1 MTPQTMF
8 LGILTIWLSQIN
20 AQDIASLADQRCPC
34 RVAAECAMNFA
45 ETNPLAS
52 TAVQQFIPACPALQG
67 RCCSPET
74 LLVIIIDLVQP
85 QQFVQPLSVQSQFEQ
100 PHFEQPQFVQ
110 PQFNTQPQFEQ
121 LQQQQFVQ
129 SQFEQPHFEQ
139 PRFEQPQFVQHQFVQ
154 PQSVQ
159 SQFLQ
164 SEFEQSRSPPGGLG
178 FRGSRF
184 LSCVSVNQCPAG
196 NIYGTDPSHFQE
208 FGFISEEESD
218 CPAREGEVLCIIQET
233 AGEPSQELPCVQPS
247 SCSEVYGEVS
257 HIAEYGLQFS
267 CDISTQVRCVSVT
280 NTIPSNS
287 SPPPPL
293 PCVQAELCREVYGT
307 VASHFTLYGVQNTC
321 PAPDQVRCVMV
332 ITNTVTQPS
341 IIFPSI
347 PSTTLTTANP
357 VFAELPCVIAS
368 SCLEEYGTQD
378 HHFTTFGVQLSCSSG
393 LVRCISHV
401 VGSSTPTTHYHSTP
415 TRGYSTTTRGYSSIH
430 PLFTTQAPVTP
441 PTAAVVNIIGPSP
454 LYLGFG
460 DNHGPSVHHS
470 SESINGQAGGDKQ
483 QQIRALLELL
493 DKRLKQIV
501 KRLPNQHTVY

>member
-1 MTPQTMF
+1 MTSLTMF
-8 LGILTIWLSQIN
+8 LGILTIWLSQIT

-45 ETNPLAS
+45 ETDPLVN

-74 LLVIIIDLVQP
+74 LLGIIIDLVQP
-85 QQFVQPLSVQSQFEQ
+85 QQFVQPQSIQSQ
-100 PHFEQPQFVQ
+100 FEQPQFVQ
-110 PQFNTQPQFEQ
+110 PQFNTQPYLEQPQPQFEQ
-121 LQQQQFVQ
+121 LQ
-129 SQFEQPHFEQ
+129 
-139 PRFEQPQFVQHQFVQ
+139 QPQFVQHQLVQ
-154 PQSVQ
+154 PQSLQ
-159 SQFLQ
+159 SQFIQ
-164 SEFEQSRSPPGGLG
+164 SEFEQSRSSLSGSRSGS
-178 FRGSRF
+178 RGSRF

-293 PCVQAELCREVYGT
+293 PCVQSELCREVYGT
-307 VASHFTLYGVQNTC
+307 IASHFTLYGVQNTC

-347 PSTTLTTANP
+347 PSTTLTTAAP
-357 VFAELPCVIAS
+357 VFGELPCVIAS

>member
-1 MTPQTMF
+1 MTPLTMF
-8 LGILTIWLSQIN
+8 LGILTIWLSQMN

-85 QQFVQPLSVQSQFEQ
+85 RQFVQPLSIQSQFEQ
-100 PHFEQPQFVQ
+100 PQFEQPQFVQ

-121 LQQQQFVQ
+121 LQ
-129 SQFEQPHFEQ
+129 
-139 PRFEQPQFVQHQFVQ
+139 QPQFVQHQFVQ

-164 SEFEQSRSPPGGLG
+164 SEFEQSRSPLSGLG

-184 LSCVSVNQCPAG
+184 LSCVSVNHCPAG
-196 NIYGTDPSHFQE
+196 NVYGTDPSHFQE

-218 CPAREGEVLCIIQET
+218 CPASDGEVLCIIQDT
-233 AGEPSQELPCVQPS
+233 AGESSQELPCVQPS

-280 NTIPSNS
+280 NIIPSNS

-293 PCVQAELCREVYGT
+293 PCVQLELCREVYGT
-307 VASHFTLYGVQNTC
+307 IASHFTLYGVQNTC

-332 ITNTVTQPS
+332 ITNTATQPS

-357 VFAELPCVIAS
+357 VSDELPCVIAS

-378 HHFTTFGVQLSCSSG
+378 HHFITFGVQLSCSSG

>member
-1 MTPQTMF
+1 
-8 LGILTIWLSQIN
+8 
-20 AQDIASLADQRCPC
+20 
-34 RVAAECAMNFA
+34 MNFA

-85 QQFVQPLSVQSQFEQ
+85 QQFVEPLSVQSQFEQ

-110 PQFNTQPQFEQ
+110 TQFNTQPQFEQ

-129 SQFEQPHFEQ
+129 SKFEQPQFEQ

-154 PQSVQ
+154 QQSVQ

-164 SEFEQSRSPPGGLG
+164 SEFEQSRSPLSGLG

-184 LSCVSVNQCPAG
+184 LSCVSVNQCPDG

-267 CDISTQVRCVSVT
+267 CDISTQVRCVSVI
-280 NTIPSNS
+280 NSIPSNS

-293 PCVQAELCREVYGT
+293 PCVQSELCREVYGII
-307 VASHFTLYGVQNTC
+307 ASHFTLYGVQNTC
-321 PAPDQVRCVMV
+321 LAPDQVRCVMV

-347 PSTTLTTANP
+347 PSTTLTTAAP
-357 VFAELPCVIAS
+357 VFGELPCVIAS
-368 SCLEEYGTQD
+368 SCLEEYGIQD
-378 HHFTTFGVQLSCSSG
+378 HHFTTFGVQSSCSSG
-393 LVRCISHV
+393 LV
-401 VGSSTPTTHYHSTP
+401 STP

-430 PLFTTQAPVTP
+430 PLFTTLAPVTP